1 MPQRNE
7 GSPRDSKG
15 TQSPRPLT
23 QQSPKLCLFLGK
35 PSQISI
41 LAPQVLWRQA
51 WDCLLVSIVTRN
63 REPPAAVWGY
73 HRHQYLQ
80 VHTCPENPWDGAA
93 SSLPPCTCIS
103 IQHAYSGLS
112 MHVPLQIHQYSGIR
126 RYMHS
131 DPAWARPSTNGTG
144 DHLAGCDPL
153 PQLPSPPWC
162 RKVLRK
168 EKILFTTPTATQLTD
183 HMLRFAC
190 GISCSSHRT
199 TG

>member
-1 MPQRNE
+1 MLASSASQSQGARLPQRNE

-41 LAPQVLWRQA
+41 LAPQILWRQA
-51 WDCLLVSIVTRN
+51 WDCLLVSIVTGN

-93 SSLPPCTCIS
+93 SSLPPCTCMPL
-103 IQHAYSGLS
+103 YS
-112 MHVPLQIHQYSGIR
+112 MHIQGCQYMFLCKYTNTPAYVDACTVTQPGRAHPQMGQEIILQDVTHSHNHPVHPGAEKFWGRRRFYLQHPLQ
-126 RYMHS
+126 HS
-131 DPAWARPSTNGTG
+131 
-144 DHLAGCDPL
+144 
-153 PQLPSPPWC
+153 
-162 RKVLRK
+162 
-168 EKILFTTPTATQLTD
+168 
-183 HMLRFAC
+183 
-190 GISCSSHRT
+190 
-199 TG
+199 